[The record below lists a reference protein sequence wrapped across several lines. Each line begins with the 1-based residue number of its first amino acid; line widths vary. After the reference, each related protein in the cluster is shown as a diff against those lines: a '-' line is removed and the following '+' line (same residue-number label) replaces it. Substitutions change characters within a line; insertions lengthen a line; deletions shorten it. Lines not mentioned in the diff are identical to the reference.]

1 MGTAEWVWRLSIRV
15 QMLLSR
21 KRKSGDDRQSA
32 SPTWNDDGVDG
43 IESVGVAATAT
54 GDELQFGR
62 FVGENEGTKIRAKGG
77 SDARQDFED
86 HLLLNHLVYPS
97 SCAQTP
103 TANVDV
109 VENGRLVLD
118 EEIAHV
124 TRSSAI
130 DNNVV
135 IGNWSV
141 EGWRDLAMKRG
152 RMGDKDDKQE
162 IHIAGDQRRHR
173 ALGGHNPIHA
183 EGNHVLIASNRLC
196 YVFQNISN
204 ACRRV
209 RHLHEA
215 LVGEEGEDLQ
225 LQGNE
230 IHHYHFCHCRC
241 LHFLCRREGG
251 GIRCW

>member
-1 MGTAEWVWRLSIRV
+1 
-15 QMLLSR
+15 
-21 KRKSGDDRQSA
+21 
-32 SPTWNDDGVDG
+32 
-43 IESVGVAATAT
+43 
-54 GDELQFGR
+54 
-62 FVGENEGTKIRAKGG
+62 
-77 SDARQDFED
+77 
-86 HLLLNHLVYPS
+86 
-97 SCAQTP
+97 
-103 TANVDV
+103 
-109 VENGRLVLD
+109 
-118 EEIAHV
+118 
-124 TRSSAI
+124 
-130 DNNVV
+130 
-135 IGNWSV
+135 
-141 EGWRDLAMKRG
+141 MKRG

-173 ALGGHNPIHA
+173 ALGRHNPIHA
-183 EGNHVLIASNRLC
+183 EGNHVLIAPNRLC